1 MRLGELSWLWP
12 QMLWLL
18 AILPLAWWFY
28 RARRIRQDASI
39 SQGLWFSQ
47 PAPRSRWPHLPFALV
62 LAGLAILILAAARPQ
77 AVVMLPQ
84 RVDAVM
90 LVLDISGSMRA
101 DDVAPS
107 RIEAA
112 SEAIRRFVSR
122 QPPQMK
128 LGLVT
133 VAATATIAQMPT
145 TNRDALFTVL
155 DGIALQQG
163 SALGAGMAVGM
174 SALLPPGSVP
184 LQAILDGTFQEA
196 DLPLSPVAQRD
207 DLAIVLLSDGAGN
220 MPPDV
225 RTMARFAARQGI
237 RVYTVGV
244 GTTQGTLLKAA
255 GMSMRVRLEE
265 DILKWVAAETSA
277 EYFSAASVSELHR
290 IYEAMGRTIVFRQQK
305 QTEVTALLLLV
316 ASVLVIGGLA
326 FSLVRTGRVA

>member
-18 AILPLAWWFY
+18 AILPLAWWYY
-28 RARRIRQDASI
+28 RARRVRQAASNP
-39 SQGLWFSQ
+39 QGFWFSQ
-47 PAPRSRWPHLPFALV
+47 PAPRSRLMHLPFLLV
-62 LAGLAILILAAARPQ
+62 LVGLGILIMAAARPQ

-133 VAATATIAQMPT
+133 VAATATISQMPT

-163 SALGAGMAVGM
+163 SALGAGIAVGM

-184 LQAILDGTFQEA
+184 LQAILEGTFKEA
-196 DLPLSPVAQRD
+196 DLPLSPVAKRD
-207 DLAIVLLSDGAGN
+207 DLAIVLLSDGADN
-220 MPPDV
+220 MAPDV
-225 RTMARFAARQGI
+225 RTMARFAAQQGI
-237 RVYTVGV
+237 RIYTVGI

-265 DILKWVAAETSA
+265 DTLKWVAAETSA

-290 IYEAMGRTIVFRQQK
+290 IYEVMGRTIVFRQQK
-305 QTEVTALLLLV
+305 QTEVTALLLLA
-316 ASVLVIGGLA
+316 ASVFLMGGLA

>member
-18 AILPLAWWFY
+18 AILPLAWLFY
-28 RARRIRQDASI
+28 RARRIRQAPNNP
-39 SQGLWFSQ
+39 QGLWPIQ
-47 PAPRSRWPHLPFALV
+47 AAARSPWPHLPFFLV
-62 LAGLAILILAAARPQ
+62 LFGLGILVLAAARPQ

-133 VAATATIAQMPT
+133 VAATATISQMPT
-145 TNRDALFTVL
+145 TNRDALFSVL
-155 DGIALQQG
+155 DAIALQQG
-163 SALGAGMAVGM
+163 SALGAGIAVGM

-184 LQAILDGTFQEA
+184 LQAILDGSFQQA
-196 DLPLSPVAQRD
+196 DLPLSPLAKRD
-207 DLAIVLLSDGAGN
+207 DLAIVLLSDGADN

-225 RTMARFAARQGI
+225 RTMARFAAQQGI
-237 RVYTVGV
+237 RIYTVGI
-244 GTTQGTLLKAA
+244 GTPQGALLKAA
-255 GMSMRVRLEE
+255 GMSMRVRLDE

-305 QTEVTALLLLV
+305 QTEVTGLLLLA
-316 ASVLVIGGLA
+316 ASVFLLGGLVL
-326 FSLVRTGRVA
+326 SLVRTGRVA

>member
-1 MRLGELSWLWP
+1 MRLGEISWLWP

-18 AILPLAWWFY
+18 VILPLAWLFY
-28 RARRIRQDASI
+28 RARRIRQDPSNPKGFWRMQAV
-39 SQGLWFSQ
+39 
-47 PAPRSRWPHLPFALV
+47 PRSRWPHLPFSLV
-62 LAGLAILILAAARPQ
+62 IVGLGILILAAARPQ

-101 DDVAPS
+101 DDVAPN

-112 SEAIRRFVSR
+112 SEAIRRFISR

-133 VAATATIAQMPT
+133 VAATATISQMPT
-145 TNRDALFTVL
+145 TNRDALFIVL

-163 SALGAGMAVGM
+163 SALGAGIAVGM

-184 LQAILDGTFQEA
+184 LQAILDGTFKEA
-196 DLPLSPVAQRD
+196 DLPLSPVAKRD
-207 DLAIVLLSDGAGN
+207 DLAIVLLSDGADN

-225 RTMARFAARQGI
+225 RTMARFAAQQGI
-237 RVYTVGV
+237 RIYTVGV
-244 GTTQGTLLKAA
+244 GTTQGALLKAA

-290 IYEAMGRTIVFRQQK
+290 IYEAMGRTIVFRQHK
-305 QTEVTALLLLV
+305 QTEVTGLLLLAAFV
-316 ASVLVIGGLA
+316 FLLGGLA